1 MLRGRRGWGHARS
14 ITPVRRV
21 SGKFGDAF
29 YCALILLG
37 CGDVGVSPDGTL
49 LGPSFDFADSG
60 MATNAA
66 EDQFL

>member
-1 MLRGRRGWGHARS
+1 
-14 ITPVRRV
+14 V

-29 YCALILLG
+29 YSALILLG